1 MNANDGNTNTI
12 MEKNLAAQNHKKREA
27 TVMENELNQEVIDSK
42 NKNNESQV
50 DSVSSLNSANSSS
63 VDSAVK
69 SNHKKNT
76 ADLIVECLVNE
87 GVEVIFGIPGEE
99 NIPLLEAIER
109 NGHIRFIVT
118 RHEQGAGFMA
128 ATYAHITG
136 KPGVCLA
143 TLGPGALNL
152 TLPVAQANAST
163 TPLVALCAQGNVS
176 RLYKESHQIIDLV
189 SLFQPITQW
198 SSMMLAPVAAP
209 EMVRKAFS
217 IAQRKRP
224 GATCLVI
231 PEDISEMPAPAD
243 AKPLALP
250 RPLHILPA
258 QDTID
263 EAASIIKQ
271 AKRPIILAGNGVAR
285 SHAQEELREF
295 AEQLNVPVATT
306 FEGKGVF
313 SDAHPNAL
321 GVVGFMHRDYEN
333 FAFDTADLIIAV
345 GFSIQQFDPKKINPN
360 NDKTIIHINTFV
372 EDTDAHYP
380 ASLNIMAD
388 ISQTLLALTAVL
400 KKQNITFDVSHPRI
414 RQMLSDELHSCANDE
429 SMPMKPQRI
438 VYDTRRAVPEGTTVL
453 VDTGALKMWMAR
465 LYPTMHPNTCII
477 DNSLSTM
484 AWTLP
489 GAVGASFILNSEG
502 KRNTNPVLAVMGDGS
517 FMMNVQEIE
526 TAVRV
531 GARMVIL
538 VWEDNAY
545 GLIKWKMDLHA
556 GEHEYVDFHN
566 PDVVKLA
573 ESFGARGAVVKKPE
587 DLYNMLREALSQK
600 SGVDVIAC
608 PVDYREN
615 MKLIEKLGD
624 IE

>member
-1 MNANDGNTNTI
+1 MANEELQKTKQN
-12 MEKNLAAQNHKKREA
+12 NHKR
-27 TVMENELNQEVIDSK
+27 
-42 NKNNESQV
+42 
-50 DSVSSLNSANSSS
+50 
-63 VDSAVK
+63 
-69 SNHKKNT
+69 NT

-87 GVEVIFGIPGEE
+87 GVEVVFGIPGEE

-109 NGHIRFIVT
+109 NGNIRFVLT

-163 TPLVALCAQGNVS
+163 TPLVAICAQGNVS

-198 SSMMLAPVAAP
+198 SSMMLAPSTAP

-231 PEDISEMPAPAD
+231 PEDISEMSVPEN
-243 AKPLALP
+243 AKPLPLP

-258 QDTID
+258 PDTID
-263 EAASIIKQ
+263 EAAKIISQ
-271 AKRPIILAGNGVAR
+271 AKTPIILAGNGVAR
-285 SHAQEELREF
+285 SHAQDQLRAF

-313 SDAHPNAL
+313 PDNHPNAL

-360 NDKTIIHINTFV
+360 IDKTIIHINTFV

-380 ASLNIMAD
+380 TALNIMAD
-388 ISQTLLALTAVL
+388 IGQTLKTLTNVL
-400 KKQNITFDVSHPRI
+400 KDRNITFDVTHPKI
-414 RQMLSDELHSCANDE
+414 RQMITDELRSFEND
-429 SMPMKPQRI
+429 SSIPMKPQRV
-438 VYDTRRAVPEGTTVL
+438 VYDTRRAVPEGTKVL

-489 GAVGASFILNSEG
+489 GAVGASFIKDNSG
-502 KRNTNPVLAVMGDGS
+502 KINTKPVLAVMGDGS

-531 GARMVIL
+531 GSRMVVL

-556 GEHEYVDFHN
+556 GEHEYVDFTN
-566 PDVVKLA
+566 PNVPKLA
-573 ESFGARGAVVKKPE
+573 ESFGARGHVVQKPE
-587 DLYNMLREALSQK
+587 DLYNMLKEALEQE

-608 PVDYREN
+608 PVDYSEN

-624 IE
+624 IDFGN

>member
-1 MNANDGNTNTI
+1 MANEELQKTKQN
-12 MEKNLAAQNHKKREA
+12 NHKR
-27 TVMENELNQEVIDSK
+27 
-42 NKNNESQV
+42 
-50 DSVSSLNSANSSS
+50 
-63 VDSAVK
+63 
-69 SNHKKNT
+69 NT
-76 ADLIVECLVNE
+76 ADLVVECLVNE
-87 GVEVIFGIPGEE
+87 GVEVVFGIPGEE

-109 NGHIRFIVT
+109 NGNIRFVLT

-163 TPLVALCAQGNVS
+163 TPLVAICAQGNVS

-198 SSMMLAPVAAP
+198 SSMMLAPSTAP

-231 PEDISEMPAPAD
+231 PEDISEMRVPEN
-243 AKPLALP
+243 AKPLPLP

-258 QDTID
+258 PDTID
-263 EAASIIKQ
+263 EAAKIISQ
-271 AKRPIILAGNGVAR
+271 AKTPIILAGNGVAR
-285 SHAQEELREF
+285 SHAQDQLRAF

-313 SDAHPNAL
+313 PDNHPNAL

-360 NDKTIIHINTFV
+360 IDKTIIHINTFV

-380 ASLNIMAD
+380 TALNIMAD
-388 ISQTLLALTAVL
+388 IGQTLKTLTNVL
-400 KKQNITFDVSHPRI
+400 KDRNITFDVTHPKI
-414 RQMLSDELHSCANDE
+414 RQMITDELRSFENDN
-429 SMPMKPQRI
+429 SIPMKPQRV
-438 VYDTRRAVPEGTTVL
+438 VYDTRRAVPEGTKVL

-489 GAVGASFILNSEG
+489 GAVGASFIKDNSG
-502 KRNTNPVLAVMGDGS
+502 KINTKPVLAVMGDGS

-531 GARMVIL
+531 GSRMVVL

-556 GEHEYVDFHN
+556 GEHEYVDFTN
-566 PDVVKLA
+566 PNVPKLA
-573 ESFGARGAVVKKPE
+573 ESFGARGHVVQKPE
-587 DLYNMLREALSQK
+587 DLYNMLKEALEQE

-608 PVDYREN
+608 PVDYCEN

-624 IE
+624 IDFGN

>member
-1 MNANDGNTNTI
+1 MANEELQKTKQN
-12 MEKNLAAQNHKKREA
+12 NHKR
-27 TVMENELNQEVIDSK
+27 
-42 NKNNESQV
+42 
-50 DSVSSLNSANSSS
+50 
-63 VDSAVK
+63 
-69 SNHKKNT
+69 NT
-76 ADLIVECLVNE
+76 ADLVVECLVNE
-87 GVEVIFGIPGEE
+87 GVEVVFGIPGEE

-109 NGHIRFIVT
+109 NGNIRFVLT

-163 TPLVALCAQGNVS
+163 TPLVAICAQGNVS

-198 SSMMLAPVAAP
+198 SSMMLAPSTAP

-231 PEDISEMPAPAD
+231 PEDISEMSVPEN
-243 AKPLALP
+243 AKPLPLP

-258 QDTID
+258 PDTID
-263 EAASIIKQ
+263 EAAKIISQ
-271 AKRPIILAGNGVAR
+271 AKTPIILAGNGVAR
-285 SHAQEELREF
+285 SHAQDQLRAF

-313 SDAHPNAL
+313 PDNHPNAL

-360 NDKTIIHINTFV
+360 IDKTIIHINTFV

-380 ASLNIMAD
+380 TALNIMAD
-388 ISQTLLALTAVL
+388 IGQTLKTLTNVL
-400 KKQNITFDVSHPRI
+400 KDRNITFDVTHPKI
-414 RQMLSDELHSCANDE
+414 RQMITDELRSFENDN
-429 SMPMKPQRI
+429 SIPMKPQRV
-438 VYDTRRAVPEGTTVL
+438 VYDTRRAVPEGTKVL

-489 GAVGASFILNSEG
+489 GAVGASFIKDNSG
-502 KRNTNPVLAVMGDGS
+502 KINTKPVLAVMGDGS

-531 GARMVIL
+531 GSRMVVL

-556 GEHEYVDFHN
+556 GEHEYVDFTN
-566 PDVVKLA
+566 PNVPKLA
-573 ESFGARGAVVKKPE
+573 ESFGARGHVVQKPK
-587 DLYNMLREALSQK
+587 DLYNMLKEALEQE

-608 PVDYREN
+608 PVDYSEN

-624 IE
+624 IDFGN

>member
-1 MNANDGNTNTI
+1 MANEELQKTKQN
-12 MEKNLAAQNHKKREA
+12 NHKR
-27 TVMENELNQEVIDSK
+27 
-42 NKNNESQV
+42 
-50 DSVSSLNSANSSS
+50 
-63 VDSAVK
+63 
-69 SNHKKNT
+69 NT

-87 GVEVIFGIPGEE
+87 GVEVVFGIPGEE

-109 NGHIRFIVT
+109 NGNIRFVLT

-163 TPLVALCAQGNVS
+163 TPLVAICAQGNVS

-198 SSMMLAPVAAP
+198 SSMMLAPSTAP

-231 PEDISEMPAPAD
+231 PEDISEMSVPED
-243 AKPLALP
+243 AKPLPLP

-258 QDTID
+258 PDTID
-263 EAASIIKQ
+263 EAAKIISQ
-271 AKRPIILAGNGVAR
+271 AKTPIILAGNGVAR
-285 SHAQEELREF
+285 SHAQDQLRAF

-313 SDAHPNAL
+313 PDNHPNAL

-360 NDKTIIHINTFV
+360 IDKTIIHINTFV

-380 ASLNIMAD
+380 TALNIMAD
-388 ISQTLLALTAVL
+388 IGQTLKTLTNVL
-400 KKQNITFDVSHPRI
+400 KDRNITFDVTHPKI
-414 RQMLSDELHSCANDE
+414 RQMITDELRSFEND
-429 SMPMKPQRI
+429 SSIPMKPQRV
-438 VYDTRRAVPEGTTVL
+438 VYDTRRAVPEGTKVL

-489 GAVGASFILNSEG
+489 GAVGASFIKDSSG
-502 KRNTNPVLAVMGDGS
+502 KINTKPVLAVMGDGS

-531 GARMVIL
+531 GSRMVVL

-556 GEHEYVDFHN
+556 GEHEYVDFTN
-566 PDVVKLA
+566 PNVPKLA
-573 ESFGARGAVVKKPE
+573 ESFGARGHVVQKPE
-587 DLYNMLREALSQK
+587 DLYNMLKEALEQE

-608 PVDYREN
+608 PVDYSEN

-624 IE
+624 IDFGN

>member
-1 MNANDGNTNTI
+1 MANEELQKTKQN
-12 MEKNLAAQNHKKREA
+12 NHKR
-27 TVMENELNQEVIDSK
+27 
-42 NKNNESQV
+42 
-50 DSVSSLNSANSSS
+50 
-63 VDSAVK
+63 
-69 SNHKKNT
+69 NT
-76 ADLIVECLVNE
+76 ADLVVECLVNE
-87 GVEVIFGIPGEE
+87 GVEVVFGIPGEE

-109 NGHIRFIVT
+109 NGNIRFVLT

-163 TPLVALCAQGNVS
+163 TPLVAICAQGNVS

-198 SSMMLAPVAAP
+198 SSMMLAPSTAP

-231 PEDISEMPAPAD
+231 PEDISEMSVPEN
-243 AKPLALP
+243 AKPLPLP

-258 QDTID
+258 PDTID
-263 EAASIIKQ
+263 EAAKIISQ
-271 AKRPIILAGNGVAR
+271 AKTPIILAGNGVAR
-285 SHAQEELREF
+285 SHAQDQLRAF

-313 SDAHPNAL
+313 PDNHPNAL

-360 NDKTIIHINTFV
+360 IDKTIIHINTFV

-380 ASLNIMAD
+380 TALNIMAD
-388 ISQTLLALTAVL
+388 IVQTLKTLTNVL
-400 KKQNITFDVSHPRI
+400 KDRNITFDVTHPKI
-414 RQMLSDELHSCANDE
+414 RQMITDELRSFENDN
-429 SMPMKPQRI
+429 SIPMKPQRV
-438 VYDTRRAVPEGTTVL
+438 VYDTRRAVPEGTKVL

-489 GAVGASFILNSEG
+489 GAVGASFIKDNSG
-502 KRNTNPVLAVMGDGS
+502 KINTKPVLAVMGDGS

-531 GARMVIL
+531 GSRMVVL

-556 GEHEYVDFHN
+556 GEHEYVDFTN
-566 PDVVKLA
+566 PNVPKLA
-573 ESFGARGAVVKKPE
+573 ESFGARGHVVQKPE
-587 DLYNMLREALSQK
+587 DLYNMLKEALAQE

-608 PVDYREN
+608 PVDYSEN

-624 IE
+624 IDFGN

>member
-1 MNANDGNTNTI
+1 MANEELQKTKQN
-12 MEKNLAAQNHKKREA
+12 NHKR
-27 TVMENELNQEVIDSK
+27 
-42 NKNNESQV
+42 
-50 DSVSSLNSANSSS
+50 
-63 VDSAVK
+63 
-69 SNHKKNT
+69 NT

-87 GVEVIFGIPGEE
+87 GVEVVFGIPGEE

-109 NGHIRFIVT
+109 NGNIRFVLT

-163 TPLVALCAQGNVS
+163 TPLVAICAQGNVS

-198 SSMMLAPVAAP
+198 SSMMLAPSTAP

-231 PEDISEMPAPAD
+231 PEDISEMSVPEN
-243 AKPLALP
+243 AKPLPLP

-258 QDTID
+258 PDTID
-263 EAASIIKQ
+263 EAAKIISQ
-271 AKRPIILAGNGVAR
+271 AKTPIILAGNGVAR
-285 SHAQEELREF
+285 SHSQDQLRAF

-313 SDAHPNAL
+313 PDNHPNAL

-360 NDKTIIHINTFV
+360 IDKTIIHINTFV

-380 ASLNIMAD
+380 TALNIMAD
-388 ISQTLLALTAVL
+388 IGQTLKTLTNVL
-400 KKQNITFDVSHPRI
+400 KDRNITFDVTHPKI
-414 RQMLSDELHSCANDE
+414 RQMITDELHSFENDN
-429 SMPMKPQRI
+429 SIPMKPQRV
-438 VYDTRRAVPEGTTVL
+438 VYDTRRAVPEGTKVL

-489 GAVGASFILNSEG
+489 GAVGASFIKDNSG
-502 KRNTNPVLAVMGDGS
+502 KINTKPVLAVMGDGS

-531 GARMVIL
+531 GSRMVVL

-556 GEHEYVDFHN
+556 GEHEYVDFTN
-566 PDVVKLA
+566 PNVPKLA
-573 ESFGARGAVVKKPE
+573 ESFGARGHVVQKPE
-587 DLYNMLREALSQK
+587 DLYNMLKEALEQE

-608 PVDYREN
+608 PVDYSEN

-624 IE
+624 IDFGN

>member
-1 MNANDGNTNTI
+1 MANEELQKTKQN
-12 MEKNLAAQNHKKREA
+12 NHKR
-27 TVMENELNQEVIDSK
+27 
-42 NKNNESQV
+42 
-50 DSVSSLNSANSSS
+50 
-63 VDSAVK
+63 
-69 SNHKKNT
+69 NT

-87 GVEVIFGIPGEE
+87 GVEVVFGIPGEE

-109 NGHIRFIVT
+109 NGNIRFVLT

-163 TPLVALCAQGNVS
+163 TPLVAICAQGNVS

-198 SSMMLAPVAAP
+198 SSMMLAPSTAP

-231 PEDISEMPAPAD
+231 PEDISEMSVPEN
-243 AKPLALP
+243 AKPLPLP

-258 QDTID
+258 PDTID
-263 EAASIIKQ
+263 EAAKIISQ
-271 AKRPIILAGNGVAR
+271 AKTPIILAGNGVAR
-285 SHAQEELREF
+285 SHAQDQLRAF

-313 SDAHPNAL
+313 PDNHPNAL

-333 FAFDTADLIIAV
+333 FAFDTADLIITV

-360 NDKTIIHINTFV
+360 IDKTIIHINTFV

-380 ASLNIMAD
+380 TALNIMAD
-388 ISQTLLALTAVL
+388 IGQTLKTLTNVL
-400 KKQNITFDVSHPRI
+400 KDRNITFDVTHPKI
-414 RQMLSDELHSCANDE
+414 RQMITDELRSFEND
-429 SMPMKPQRI
+429 SSIPMKPQRV
-438 VYDTRRAVPEGTTVL
+438 VYDTRRAVPEGTKVL

-489 GAVGASFILNSEG
+489 GAVGASFIKDNSG
-502 KRNTNPVLAVMGDGS
+502 KINTKPVLAVMGDGS

-531 GARMVIL
+531 GSRMVVL

-556 GEHEYVDFHN
+556 GEHEYVDFTN
-566 PDVVKLA
+566 PNVPKLA
-573 ESFGARGAVVKKPE
+573 ESFGARGHVVQKPE
-587 DLYNMLREALSQK
+587 DLYNMLKEALEQE

-608 PVDYREN
+608 PVDYSEN

-624 IE
+624 IDFGN

>member
-1 MNANDGNTNTI
+1 MANEELQKTKQN
-12 MEKNLAAQNHKKREA
+12 NHKR
-27 TVMENELNQEVIDSK
+27 
-42 NKNNESQV
+42 
-50 DSVSSLNSANSSS
+50 
-63 VDSAVK
+63 
-69 SNHKKNT
+69 NT

-87 GVEVIFGIPGEE
+87 GVEVVFGIPGEE

-109 NGHIRFIVT
+109 NGNIRFVLT

-163 TPLVALCAQGNVS
+163 TPLVAICAQGNVS

-198 SSMMLAPVAAP
+198 SSMMLAPSTAP

-231 PEDISEMPAPAD
+231 PEDISEMSVPED
-243 AKPLALP
+243 AKPLPLP

-258 QDTID
+258 PDTID
-263 EAASIIKQ
+263 EAAKIISQSKT
-271 AKRPIILAGNGVAR
+271 PIILAGNGVAR
-285 SHAQEELREF
+285 SHAQDQLRAF

-313 SDAHPNAL
+313 PDNHPNAL

-360 NDKTIIHINTFV
+360 IDKTIIHINTFV

-380 ASLNIMAD
+380 TALNIMAD
-388 ISQTLLALTAVL
+388 IGQTLKTLTNVL
-400 KKQNITFDVSHPRI
+400 KDRNITFDVTHPKI
-414 RQMLSDELHSCANDE
+414 RQMITDELRSFENDN
-429 SMPMKPQRI
+429 SIPMKPQRV
-438 VYDTRRAVPEGTTVL
+438 VYDTRRAVPEGTKVL

-489 GAVGASFILNSEG
+489 GAVGASFIKDNSG
-502 KRNTNPVLAVMGDGS
+502 KINTKPVLAVMGDGS

-531 GARMVIL
+531 GSRMVVL

-556 GEHEYVDFHN
+556 GEHEYVDFTN
-566 PDVVKLA
+566 PNVPKLA
-573 ESFGARGAVVKKPE
+573 ESFGARGHVVQKPE
-587 DLYNMLREALSQK
+587 DLYNMLKEALEQE

-608 PVDYREN
+608 PVDYSEN

-624 IE
+624 IDFGN

>member
-1 MNANDGNTNTI
+1 MANEELQKTKQN
-12 MEKNLAAQNHKKREA
+12 NHKR
-27 TVMENELNQEVIDSK
+27 
-42 NKNNESQV
+42 
-50 DSVSSLNSANSSS
+50 
-63 VDSAVK
+63 
-69 SNHKKNT
+69 NT

-87 GVEVIFGIPGEE
+87 GVEVVFGIPGEE

-109 NGHIRFIVT
+109 NGNIRFVLT

-163 TPLVALCAQGNVS
+163 TPLVAICAQGNVS

-198 SSMMLAPVAAP
+198 SSMMLAPSTAP

-231 PEDISEMPAPAD
+231 PEDISEMSVPEN
-243 AKPLALP
+243 AKPLPLP

-258 QDTID
+258 PDTID
-263 EAASIIKQ
+263 EAAKIISQ
-271 AKRPIILAGNGVAR
+271 AKTPIILAGNGVAR
-285 SHAQEELREF
+285 SHAQDQLRAF

-313 SDAHPNAL
+313 PDNHPNAL

-360 NDKTIIHINTFV
+360 IDKTIIHINTFV

-380 ASLNIMAD
+380 TALNIMAD
-388 ISQTLLALTAVL
+388 IGQTLKTLTNVL
-400 KKQNITFDVSHPRI
+400 KDRNITFDVTHPKI
-414 RQMLSDELHSCANDE
+414 RQMITDELHSFENDN
-429 SMPMKPQRI
+429 SIPMKPQRV
-438 VYDTRRAVPEGTTVL
+438 VYDTRRAVPEGTKVL

-489 GAVGASFILNSEG
+489 GAVGASFIKDNSG
-502 KRNTNPVLAVMGDGS
+502 KINTKPVLAVMGDGS

-531 GARMVIL
+531 GSRMVVL

-556 GEHEYVDFHN
+556 GEHEYVDFTN
-566 PDVVKLA
+566 PNVPKLA
-573 ESFGARGAVVKKPE
+573 ESFGARGHVVQKPE
-587 DLYNMLREALSQK
+587 DLYNMLKEALAQE
-600 SGVDVIAC
+600 SGVDVISC
-608 PVDYREN
+608 PVDYSEN

-624 IE
+624 IDFGN

>member
-1 MNANDGNTNTI
+1 MANEELQKTKQN
-12 MEKNLAAQNHKKREA
+12 NHKR
-27 TVMENELNQEVIDSK
+27 
-42 NKNNESQV
+42 
-50 DSVSSLNSANSSS
+50 
-63 VDSAVK
+63 
-69 SNHKKNT
+69 NT

-87 GVEVIFGIPGEE
+87 GVEVVFGIPGEE

-109 NGHIRFIVT
+109 NGNIRFVLT

-163 TPLVALCAQGNVS
+163 TPLVAICAQGNVS

-198 SSMMLAPVAAP
+198 SSMMLAPSTAP

-231 PEDISEMPAPAD
+231 PEDISEMSVPEN
-243 AKPLALP
+243 AKPLPLP

-258 QDTID
+258 PDTID
-263 EAASIIKQ
+263 EAAKIISQ
-271 AKRPIILAGNGVAR
+271 AKTPIILAGNGVAR
-285 SHAQEELREF
+285 SNAQDQLRAF

-313 SDAHPNAL
+313 PDNHPNAL

-360 NDKTIIHINTFV
+360 IDKTIIHINTFV

-380 ASLNIMAD
+380 TALNIMAD
-388 ISQTLLALTAVL
+388 IGQTLKTLTNVL
-400 KKQNITFDVSHPRI
+400 KDRNITFDVTHPKI
-414 RQMLSDELHSCANDE
+414 RQMITDELHSFENDN
-429 SMPMKPQRI
+429 SIPMKPQRV
-438 VYDTRRAVPEGTTVL
+438 VYDTRRAVPEGTKVL

-489 GAVGASFILNSEG
+489 GAVGASFIKDNSG
-502 KRNTNPVLAVMGDGS
+502 KINTKPVLAVMGDGS

-531 GARMVIL
+531 GSRMVVL

-556 GEHEYVDFHN
+556 GEHEYVDFTN
-566 PDVVKLA
+566 PNVPKLA
-573 ESFGARGAVVKKPE
+573 ESFGARGHVVQKPE
-587 DLYNMLREALSQK
+587 DLYNMLKEALEQE

-608 PVDYREN
+608 PVDYSEN

-624 IE
+624 IDFGN

>member
-1 MNANDGNTNTI
+1 MANEELQKTKQN
-12 MEKNLAAQNHKKREA
+12 NHKR
-27 TVMENELNQEVIDSK
+27 
-42 NKNNESQV
+42 
-50 DSVSSLNSANSSS
+50 
-63 VDSAVK
+63 
-69 SNHKKNT
+69 NT
-76 ADLIVECLVNE
+76 ADLVVECLVNE
-87 GVEVIFGIPGEE
+87 GVEVVFGIPGEE

-109 NGHIRFIVT
+109 NGNIRFVLT

-163 TPLVALCAQGNVS
+163 TPLVAICAQGNVS

-198 SSMMLAPVAAP
+198 SSMMLAPSTAP

-231 PEDISEMPAPAD
+231 PEDISEMSVPEN
-243 AKPLALP
+243 AKPLPLP

-258 QDTID
+258 PDTID
-263 EAASIIKQ
+263 EAAKIISQ
-271 AKRPIILAGNGVAR
+271 AKTPIILAGNGVAR
-285 SHAQEELREF
+285 SHAQDQLRAF

-313 SDAHPNAL
+313 PDNHPNAL

-360 NDKTIIHINTFV
+360 IDKTIIHINTFV

-380 ASLNIMAD
+380 TALNIMAD
-388 ISQTLLALTAVL
+388 IGQTLKTLTNVL
-400 KKQNITFDVSHPRI
+400 KDRNITFDVTHPKI
-414 RQMLSDELHSCANDE
+414 RQMITDELRSFENDN
-429 SMPMKPQRI
+429 SIPMKPQRV
-438 VYDTRRAVPEGTTVL
+438 VYDTRRAVPEGTKVL

-489 GAVGASFILNSEG
+489 GAVGASFIKDNSG
-502 KRNTNPVLAVMGDGS
+502 KINTKPVLAVMGDGS

-531 GARMVIL
+531 GSRMVVL

-556 GEHEYVDFHN
+556 GEHEYVDFTN
-566 PDVVKLA
+566 PNVPKLA
-573 ESFGARGAVVKKPE
+573 ESFGARGHVVQKPE
-587 DLYNMLREALSQK
+587 DLYNMLKEALEQE
-600 SGVDVIAC
+600 SGVEVIAC
-608 PVDYREN
+608 PVDYSEN

-624 IE
+624 IDFGN

>member
-1 MNANDGNTNTI
+1 MANEELQKTKQN
-12 MEKNLAAQNHKKREA
+12 NHKR
-27 TVMENELNQEVIDSK
+27 
-42 NKNNESQV
+42 
-50 DSVSSLNSANSSS
+50 
-63 VDSAVK
+63 
-69 SNHKKNT
+69 NT
-76 ADLIVECLVNE
+76 ADLVVECLVNE
-87 GVEVIFGIPGEE
+87 GVEVVFGIPGEE

-109 NGHIRFIVT
+109 NGNIRFVLT
-118 RHEQGAGFMA
+118 RHEQGAGFTA

-163 TPLVALCAQGNVS
+163 TPLVAICAQGNVS

-198 SSMMLAPVAAP
+198 SSMMLAPSTAP

-231 PEDISEMPAPAD
+231 PEDISEMSVPEN
-243 AKPLALP
+243 AKPLPLP

-258 QDTID
+258 PDTID
-263 EAASIIKQ
+263 EAAKIISQ
-271 AKRPIILAGNGVAR
+271 AKTPIILAGNGVAR
-285 SHAQEELREF
+285 SHAQDQLRAF

-313 SDAHPNAL
+313 PDNHPNAL

-360 NDKTIIHINTFV
+360 IDKTIIHINTFV

-380 ASLNIMAD
+380 TALNIMAD
-388 ISQTLLALTAVL
+388 IGQTLKTLTNVL
-400 KKQNITFDVSHPRI
+400 KDRNITFDVTHPKI
-414 RQMLSDELHSCANDE
+414 RQMITDELRSFENDN
-429 SMPMKPQRI
+429 SIPMKPQRV
-438 VYDTRRAVPEGTTVL
+438 VYDTRRAVPEGTKVL

-489 GAVGASFILNSEG
+489 GAVGASFIKDNSG
-502 KRNTNPVLAVMGDGS
+502 KINTKPVLAVMGDGS

-531 GARMVIL
+531 GSRMVVL

-556 GEHEYVDFHN
+556 GEHEYVDFTN
-566 PDVVKLA
+566 PNVPKLA
-573 ESFGARGAVVKKPE
+573 ESFGARGHVVQKPE
-587 DLYNMLREALSQK
+587 DLYNMLKEALEQE

-608 PVDYREN
+608 PVDYSEN

-624 IE
+624 IDFGN

>member
-1 MNANDGNTNTI
+1 MFETQETENKKI
-12 MEKNLAAQNHKKREA
+12 EQKLARQKHLRENHKR
-27 TVMENELNQEVIDSK
+27 
-42 NKNNESQV
+42 
-50 DSVSSLNSANSSS
+50 
-63 VDSAVK
+63 
-69 SNHKKNT
+69 NT

-87 GVEVIFGIPGEE
+87 GVEVVFGIPGEE

-109 NGHIRFIVT
+109 DGRIRFVLT

-163 TPLVALCAQGNVS
+163 TPLVAICAQGNVS

-189 SLFQPITQW
+189 ALFQPITQW
-198 SSMMLAPVAAP
+198 SSMMLAPESAP

-217 IAQRKRP
+217 IAGRNRP

-231 PEDISEMPAPAD
+231 PEDISEIQAPAD
-243 AKPLALP
+243 AKPLPLP
-250 RPLHILPA
+250 HPLHIMPA
-258 QDTID
+258 PDTIE
-263 EAASIIKQ
+263 EAAQIISKAKQ
-271 AKRPIILAGNGVAR
+271 PIILAGNGVAR
-285 SHAQEELREF
+285 SHAEDQLLAF

-313 SDAHPNAL
+313 PDNHTNAL

-360 NDKTIIHINTFV
+360 IDKTIIHINTFV

-380 ASLNIMAD
+380 TALNIMAN
-388 ISQTLLALTAVL
+388 IGQTLKTLTAVL
-400 KKQNITFDVSHPRI
+400 KTRNVTFDVSHPRI
-414 RQMLSDELHSCANDE
+414 RQLLTEELHSCENDE
-429 SMPMKPQRI
+429 SMPMKPQRV
-438 VYDTRRAVPEGTTVL
+438 VYDIRRAVPEGTKVL

-489 GAVGASFILNSEG
+489 GAVGASFIRDNSG
-502 KRNTNPVLAVMGDGS
+502 KMNAKPVLAVMGDGS

-531 GARMVIL
+531 GSRMVVL

-545 GLIKWKMDLHA
+545 GLIKWKMELHA

-566 PDVVKLA
+566 PDVPKLA
-573 ESFGARGAVVKKPE
+573 ESFGARGHAVKKPE
-587 DLYNMLREALSQK
+587 DLYNMLRAALEQE
-600 SGVDVIAC
+600 SGVDVISC
-608 PVDYREN
+608 PVDYSEN

-624 IE
+624 IDFSN

>member
-1 MNANDGNTNTI
+1 MANEELQKT
-12 MEKNLAAQNHKKREA
+12 KQNNQKR
-27 TVMENELNQEVIDSK
+27 
-42 NKNNESQV
+42 
-50 DSVSSLNSANSSS
+50 
-63 VDSAVK
+63 
-69 SNHKKNT
+69 NT
-76 ADLIVECLVNE
+76 AEWGVECLVNE
-87 GVEVIFGIPGEE
+87 GVEVVFGIPGEE

-109 NGHIRFIVT
+109 NGNIRFVLT

-163 TPLVALCAQGNVS
+163 TPLVAICAQGNVS

-198 SSMMLAPVAAP
+198 SSMMLAPSTAP

-231 PEDISEMPAPAD
+231 PEDISEMSVPEN
-243 AKPLALP
+243 AKPLPLP

-258 QDTID
+258 PDTID
-263 EAASIIKQ
+263 EAAKIISQ
-271 AKRPIILAGNGVAR
+271 AKTPIILAGNGVAR
-285 SHAQEELREF
+285 SHAQEQLRAF

-313 SDAHPNAL
+313 PDNHPNAL

-360 NDKTIIHINTFV
+360 IDKTIIHINTFV

-380 ASLNIMAD
+380 TALNIMAD
-388 ISQTLLALTAVL
+388 IGQTLKTLTNVL
-400 KKQNITFDVSHPRI
+400 KDRNITFDVTHPKI
-414 RQMLSDELHSCANDE
+414 RQMITDELRSFENDN
-429 SMPMKPQRI
+429 SIPMKPQRV
-438 VYDTRRAVPEGTTVL
+438 VYDTRRAVPEGTKVL

-489 GAVGASFILNSEG
+489 GAVGASFIKDNSG
-502 KRNTNPVLAVMGDGS
+502 KINTKPVLAVMGDGS

-531 GARMVIL
+531 GSRMVVL

-556 GEHEYVDFHN
+556 GEHEYVDFTN
-566 PDVVKLA
+566 PNVPKLA
-573 ESFGARGAVVKKPE
+573 ESFGARGHVVQKPE
-587 DLYNMLREALSQK
+587 DLYNMLKEALEQE

-608 PVDYREN
+608 PVDYSEN

-624 IE
+624 IDFGN

>member
-1 MNANDGNTNTI
+1 MANEELQKTKQN
-12 MEKNLAAQNHKKREA
+12 NHKR
-27 TVMENELNQEVIDSK
+27 
-42 NKNNESQV
+42 
-50 DSVSSLNSANSSS
+50 
-63 VDSAVK
+63 
-69 SNHKKNT
+69 NT
-76 ADLIVECLVNE
+76 ADLVVECLVNE
-87 GVEVIFGIPGEE
+87 GVEVVFGIPGEE

-109 NGHIRFIVT
+109 NGNIRFVLT

-163 TPLVALCAQGNVS
+163 TPLVAICAQGNVS

-198 SSMMLAPVAAP
+198 SSMMLAPSTTP

-231 PEDISEMPAPAD
+231 PEDISEMSVPEN
-243 AKPLALP
+243 AKPLPLP

-258 QDTID
+258 PDTID
-263 EAASIIKQ
+263 EAAKIISQ
-271 AKRPIILAGNGVAR
+271 AKTPIILAGNGVAR
-285 SHAQEELREF
+285 SHAQEQLRAF

-313 SDAHPNAL
+313 PDNHPNAL

-360 NDKTIIHINTFV
+360 IDKTIIHINTFV

-380 ASLNIMAD
+380 TALNIMAD
-388 ISQTLLALTAVL
+388 IGQTLKTLTNVL
-400 KKQNITFDVSHPRI
+400 KDRNITFDVTHPKI
-414 RQMLSDELHSCANDE
+414 RQMITDELRSFENDN
-429 SMPMKPQRI
+429 SIPMKPQRV
-438 VYDTRRAVPEGTTVL
+438 VYDTRRAVPEGTKVL

-489 GAVGASFILNSEG
+489 GAVGASFIKDNSG
-502 KRNTNPVLAVMGDGS
+502 KINTKPVLAVMGDGS

-531 GARMVIL
+531 GSRMVVL

-556 GEHEYVDFHN
+556 GEHEYVDFTN
-566 PDVVKLA
+566 PNVPKLA
-573 ESFGARGAVVKKPE
+573 ESFGARGHVVQKPE
-587 DLYNMLREALSQK
+587 DLYNMLKEALEQE

-608 PVDYREN
+608 PVDYSEN

-624 IE
+624 IDFGN

>member
-1 MNANDGNTNTI
+1 MANEELQKTKQN
-12 MEKNLAAQNHKKREA
+12 NHKR
-27 TVMENELNQEVIDSK
+27 
-42 NKNNESQV
+42 
-50 DSVSSLNSANSSS
+50 
-63 VDSAVK
+63 
-69 SNHKKNT
+69 NT
-76 ADLIVECLVNE
+76 ADLVVECLVNE
-87 GVEVIFGIPGEE
+87 GVEVVFGIPGEE

-109 NGHIRFIVT
+109 NGNIRFVLT

-163 TPLVALCAQGNVS
+163 TPLVAICAQGNVS

-198 SSMMLAPVAAP
+198 SSMMLAPSTAP

-231 PEDISEMPAPAD
+231 PEDISEMSVPEN
-243 AKPLALP
+243 AKPLPLP

-258 QDTID
+258 PDTID
-263 EAASIIKQ
+263 EAAKIISQ
-271 AKRPIILAGNGVAR
+271 AKTPIILAGNGVAR
-285 SHAQEELREF
+285 SHAQDQLRAF

-313 SDAHPNAL
+313 PDNHPNAL

-360 NDKTIIHINTFV
+360 IDKTIIHINTFV

-380 ASLNIMAD
+380 TALNIMAD
-388 ISQTLLALTAVL
+388 IGQTLKTLTNVL
-400 KKQNITFDVSHPRI
+400 KDRNITFDVTHPKI
-414 RQMLSDELHSCANDE
+414 RQMITDELRSFENDN
-429 SMPMKPQRI
+429 SIPMKPQRV
-438 VYDTRRAVPEGTTVL
+438 VYDTRRAVPEGTKVL

-489 GAVGASFILNSEG
+489 GAVGASFIKDNSG
-502 KRNTNPVLAVMGDGS
+502 KINTKPVLAVMGDGS

-531 GARMVIL
+531 GSRMVVL

-545 GLIKWKMDLHA
+545 GLIKWKMDLRA
-556 GEHEYVDFHN
+556 GEHEYVDFTN
-566 PDVVKLA
+566 PNVPKLA
-573 ESFGARGAVVKKPE
+573 ESFGARGHVVQKPE
-587 DLYNMLREALSQK
+587 DLYNMLKEALEQE

-608 PVDYREN
+608 PVDYSEN

-624 IE
+624 IDFGN

>member
-1 MNANDGNTNTI
+1 MANEELQKTKQN
-12 MEKNLAAQNHKKREA
+12 NHKR
-27 TVMENELNQEVIDSK
+27 
-42 NKNNESQV
+42 
-50 DSVSSLNSANSSS
+50 
-63 VDSAVK
+63 
-69 SNHKKNT
+69 NT

-87 GVEVIFGIPGEE
+87 GVEVVFGIPGEE

-109 NGHIRFIVT
+109 NGNIRFVLT

-163 TPLVALCAQGNVS
+163 TPLVAICAQGNVS

-198 SSMMLAPVAAP
+198 SSMMLAPSTAP

-231 PEDISEMPAPAD
+231 PEDISEMSVPEN
-243 AKPLALP
+243 AKPLPLP

-258 QDTID
+258 PDTID
-263 EAASIIKQ
+263 EAAKIISQ
-271 AKRPIILAGNGVAR
+271 AKTPIILAGNGVAR
-285 SHAQEELREF
+285 SHAQEQLRAF

-313 SDAHPNAL
+313 PDNHPNAL

-360 NDKTIIHINTFV
+360 IDKTIIHINTFV

-380 ASLNIMAD
+380 TALNIMAD
-388 ISQTLLALTAVL
+388 IGQTLKTLTNVL
-400 KKQNITFDVSHPRI
+400 KDRNITFDVTHPKI
-414 RQMLSDELHSCANDE
+414 RQMITDELRSFENDN
-429 SMPMKPQRI
+429 SIPMKPQRV
-438 VYDTRRAVPEGTTVL
+438 VYDTRRAVPEGTKVL

-489 GAVGASFILNSEG
+489 GAVGASFIKDNSG
-502 KRNTNPVLAVMGDGS
+502 KINTKPVLAVMGDGS

-531 GARMVIL
+531 GSRMVVL

-556 GEHEYVDFHN
+556 GEHEYVDFTN
-566 PDVVKLA
+566 PNVPKLA
-573 ESFGARGAVVKKPE
+573 ESFGARGHVVQKPE
-587 DLYNMLREALSQK
+587 DLYNMLKEALEQE

-608 PVDYREN
+608 PVDYSEN

-624 IE
+624 IDFGN

>member
-1 MNANDGNTNTI
+1 MANEELQKTKQN
-12 MEKNLAAQNHKKREA
+12 NHKR
-27 TVMENELNQEVIDSK
+27 
-42 NKNNESQV
+42 
-50 DSVSSLNSANSSS
+50 
-63 VDSAVK
+63 
-69 SNHKKNT
+69 NT

-87 GVEVIFGIPGEE
+87 GVEVVFGIPGEE

-109 NGHIRFIVT
+109 NGNIRFVLT

-163 TPLVALCAQGNVS
+163 TPLVAICAQGNVS

-198 SSMMLAPVAAP
+198 SSMMLAPSTAP

-231 PEDISEMPAPAD
+231 PEDISEMSVPEN
-243 AKPLALP
+243 AKPLPLP

-258 QDTID
+258 PDTID
-263 EAASIIKQ
+263 EAAKIISQ
-271 AKRPIILAGNGVAR
+271 AKTPIILAGNGVAR
-285 SHAQEELREF
+285 SHAQDQLRAF

-313 SDAHPNAL
+313 PDNHPNAL

-360 NDKTIIHINTFV
+360 IDKTIIHINTFV

-380 ASLNIMAD
+380 TALNIMAD
-388 ISQTLLALTAVL
+388 IGQTLKTLTNVL
-400 KKQNITFDVSHPRI
+400 KDRNITFDVTHPKI
-414 RQMLSDELHSCANDE
+414 RQMITDELRSFEND
-429 SMPMKPQRI
+429 SSIPMKPQRV
-438 VYDTRRAVPEGTTVL
+438 VYDTRRAVPEGTKVL

-489 GAVGASFILNSEG
+489 GAVGASFIKDNSG
-502 KRNTNPVLAVMGDGS
+502 KINTKPVLAVMGDGS

-531 GARMVIL
+531 GSRMVVL

-556 GEHEYVDFHN
+556 GEHEYVDFTN
-566 PDVVKLA
+566 PNVPKLA
-573 ESFGARGAVVKKPE
+573 ESFGARGHVVQKPE
-587 DLYNMLREALSQK
+587 DLYNMLKEALAQE

-608 PVDYREN
+608 PVDYSEN

-624 IE
+624 IDFGN

>member
-1 MNANDGNTNTI
+1 MANEELQKTKQN
-12 MEKNLAAQNHKKREA
+12 NHKR
-27 TVMENELNQEVIDSK
+27 
-42 NKNNESQV
+42 
-50 DSVSSLNSANSSS
+50 
-63 VDSAVK
+63 
-69 SNHKKNT
+69 NT

-87 GVEVIFGIPGEE
+87 GVEVVFGIPGEE

-109 NGHIRFIVT
+109 NGNIRFVLT

-163 TPLVALCAQGNVS
+163 TPLVAICAQGNVS

-198 SSMMLAPVAAP
+198 SSMMLAPSTAP

-231 PEDISEMPAPAD
+231 PEDISEMSVPEG
-243 AKPLALP
+243 AKPLPLP

-258 QDTID
+258 PDTID
-263 EAASIIKQ
+263 EAAKIISQSKT
-271 AKRPIILAGNGVAR
+271 PIILAGNGVAR
-285 SHAQEELREF
+285 SHAQDQLRAF

-313 SDAHPNAL
+313 PDNHPNAL

-360 NDKTIIHINTFV
+360 IDKTIIHINTFV

-380 ASLNIMAD
+380 TALNIMAD
-388 ISQTLLALTAVL
+388 IGQTLKTLTNVL
-400 KKQNITFDVSHPRI
+400 KDRNITFDVTHPKI
-414 RQMLSDELHSCANDE
+414 RQMITDELRSFENDN
-429 SMPMKPQRI
+429 SIPMKPQRV
-438 VYDTRRAVPEGTTVL
+438 VYDTRRAVPEGTKVL

-489 GAVGASFILNSEG
+489 GAVGASFIKDNSG
-502 KRNTNPVLAVMGDGS
+502 KINTKPVLAVMGDGS

-531 GARMVIL
+531 GSRMVVL

-556 GEHEYVDFHN
+556 GEHEYVDFTN
-566 PDVVKLA
+566 PNVPKLA
-573 ESFGARGAVVKKPE
+573 ESFGARGHVVQKPE
-587 DLYNMLREALSQK
+587 DLYNMLKEALEQE

-608 PVDYREN
+608 PVDYSEN

-624 IE
+624 IDFGN

>member
-1 MNANDGNTNTI
+1 MFETQETESKKI
-12 MEKNLAAQNHKKREA
+12 EQKLARQKHLRENHKR
-27 TVMENELNQEVIDSK
+27 
-42 NKNNESQV
+42 
-50 DSVSSLNSANSSS
+50 
-63 VDSAVK
+63 
-69 SNHKKNT
+69 NT

-87 GVEVIFGIPGEE
+87 GVEVVFGIPGEE

-109 NGHIRFIVT
+109 DGRIRFVLT

-163 TPLVALCAQGNVS
+163 TPLVTICAQGNVS

-189 SLFQPITQW
+189 ALFQPITQW
-198 SSMMLAPVAAP
+198 SSMMLAPESAP

-217 IAQRKRP
+217 IAGRNRP

-231 PEDISEMPAPAD
+231 PEDISEIQAPAD
-243 AKPLALP
+243 AKPLPLP
-250 RPLHILPA
+250 HPLHIMPA
-258 QDTID
+258 PDTIE
-263 EAASIIKQ
+263 EAAQIISKAKQ
-271 AKRPIILAGNGVAR
+271 PIILAGNGVAR
-285 SHAQEELREF
+285 SHAEDQLLAF

-313 SDAHPNAL
+313 PDNHTNAL

-360 NDKTIIHINTFV
+360 IDKTIIHINTFV

-380 ASLNIMAD
+380 TALNIMAN
-388 ISQTLLALTAVL
+388 IGQTLKTLTAVL
-400 KKQNITFDVSHPRI
+400 KTRNVTFDVSHPRI
-414 RQMLSDELHSCANDE
+414 RQLLTEELHSCENDE
-429 SMPMKPQRI
+429 SMPMKPQRV
-438 VYDTRRAVPEGTTVL
+438 VYDIRRAVPEGTKVL

-489 GAVGASFILNSEG
+489 GAVGASFIRDNSG
-502 KRNTNPVLAVMGDGS
+502 KMNAKPVLAVMGDGS

-531 GARMVIL
+531 GSRMVVL

-545 GLIKWKMDLHA
+545 GLIKWKMELHA

-566 PDVVKLA
+566 PDVPKLA
-573 ESFGARGAVVKKPE
+573 ESFGARGHAVKKPE
-587 DLYNMLREALSQK
+587 DLYNMLRAALEQE
-600 SGVDVIAC
+600 SGVDVISC
-608 PVDYREN
+608 PVDYSEN

-624 IE
+624 IDFSN

>member
-1 MNANDGNTNTI
+1 MANEELQKTKQN
-12 MEKNLAAQNHKKREA
+12 NHKR
-27 TVMENELNQEVIDSK
+27 
-42 NKNNESQV
+42 
-50 DSVSSLNSANSSS
+50 
-63 VDSAVK
+63 
-69 SNHKKNT
+69 NT

-87 GVEVIFGIPGEE
+87 GVEVVFGIPGEE

-109 NGHIRFIVT
+109 NGNIRFVLT

-163 TPLVALCAQGNVS
+163 TPLVAICAQGNVS

-198 SSMMLAPVAAP
+198 SSMMLAPSTAP

-231 PEDISEMPAPAD
+231 PEDISEMSVPEN
-243 AKPLALP
+243 AKPLPLP

-258 QDTID
+258 PDTID
-263 EAASIIKQ
+263 EAAKIISQ
-271 AKRPIILAGNGVAR
+271 AKTPIILAGNGVAR
-285 SHAQEELREF
+285 SHAQDQLRAF

-313 SDAHPNAL
+313 PDNHPNAL

-360 NDKTIIHINTFV
+360 IDKTIIHINTFV

-380 ASLNIMAD
+380 TALNIMAD
-388 ISQTLLALTAVL
+388 IGQTLKTLKNVL
-400 KKQNITFDVSHPRI
+400 KDRNITFDVTHPKI
-414 RQMLSDELHSCANDE
+414 RQMITDELRSFEND
-429 SMPMKPQRI
+429 SSIPMKPQRV
-438 VYDTRRAVPEGTTVL
+438 VYDTRRAVPEGTKVL

-489 GAVGASFILNSEG
+489 GAVGASFIKDNSG
-502 KRNTNPVLAVMGDGS
+502 KINTKPVLAVMGDGS

-531 GARMVIL
+531 GSRMVVL

-556 GEHEYVDFHN
+556 GEHEYVDFTN
-566 PDVVKLA
+566 PNVPKLA
-573 ESFGARGAVVKKPE
+573 ESFGARGHVVQKPE
-587 DLYNMLREALSQK
+587 DLYNMLKEALEQE

-608 PVDYREN
+608 PVDYSEN

-624 IE
+624 IDFGN

>member
-1 MNANDGNTNTI
+1 MTNQ
-12 MEKNLAAQNHKKREA
+12 KSQAQKQVNHKR
-27 TVMENELNQEVIDSK
+27 
-42 NKNNESQV
+42 
-50 DSVSSLNSANSSS
+50 
-63 VDSAVK
+63 
-69 SNHKKNT
+69 NT

-87 GVEVIFGIPGEE
+87 GVEVVFGIPGEE

-109 NGHIRFIVT
+109 NGNIRFVLT

-163 TPLVALCAQGNVS
+163 TPLVAICAQGNVS

-198 SSMMLAPVAAP
+198 SSMMLAPSTTP

-231 PEDISEMPAPAD
+231 PEDISEMSVPED
-243 AKPLALP
+243 AKPLPLP
-250 RPLHILPA
+250 KPLHILPA
-258 QDTID
+258 PDTID
-263 EAASIIKQ
+263 EAAKIISQ

-285 SHAQEELREF
+285 SHAQEQLLSF

-313 SDAHPNAL
+313 PDNHPNAL

-360 NDKTIIHINTFV
+360 IDKTIIHINTFV

-380 ASLNIMAD
+380 TALNIMAD
-388 ISQTLLALTAVL
+388 IGQTLKTLTSVL
-400 KKQNITFDVSHPRI
+400 KDINVTFDVNHPKI
-414 RQMLSDELHSCANDE
+414 RQMITDELRSFENDN
-429 SMPMKPQRI
+429 SIPMKPQRV
-438 VYDTRRAVPEGTTVL
+438 VYDTRRAVAEGTKVL

-489 GAVGASFILNSEG
+489 GAVGASFIKDNSG
-502 KRNTNPVLAVMGDGS
+502 KINTKPVLAVMGDGS

-531 GARMVIL
+531 GSRMVVL

-556 GEHEYVDFHN
+556 GEHEYVDFTN
-566 PDVVKLA
+566 PDVPKLA
-573 ESFGARGAVVKKPE
+573 ESFGARGHVVQKPE
-587 DLYNMLREALSQK
+587 DLYNMLKEALAQE
-600 SGVDVIAC
+600 SGVDVISC
-608 PVDYREN
+608 PVDYSEN

-624 IE
+624 IDFGN

>member
-1 MNANDGNTNTI
+1 MANEELQKTKQN
-12 MEKNLAAQNHKKREA
+12 NHKR
-27 TVMENELNQEVIDSK
+27 
-42 NKNNESQV
+42 
-50 DSVSSLNSANSSS
+50 
-63 VDSAVK
+63 
-69 SNHKKNT
+69 NT

-87 GVEVIFGIPGEE
+87 GVEVVFGIPGEE

-109 NGHIRFIVT
+109 NGNIRFVLT

-163 TPLVALCAQGNVS
+163 TPLVAICAQGNVS

-198 SSMMLAPVAAP
+198 SSMMLAPSTAP

-231 PEDISEMPAPAD
+231 PEDISEMSVPED
-243 AKPLALP
+243 AKPLPLP

-258 QDTID
+258 PDTID
-263 EAASIIKQ
+263 EAAKIISQSKT
-271 AKRPIILAGNGVAR
+271 PIILAGNGVAR
-285 SHAQEELREF
+285 SHSQDQLRAF

-313 SDAHPNAL
+313 PDNHPNAL

-360 NDKTIIHINTFV
+360 IDKTIIHINTFV

-380 ASLNIMAD
+380 TALNIMAD
-388 ISQTLLALTAVL
+388 IGQTLKTLTNVL
-400 KKQNITFDVSHPRI
+400 KDRNITFDVTHPKI
-414 RQMLSDELHSCANDE
+414 RQMITDELRSFENDN
-429 SMPMKPQRI
+429 SIPMKPQRV
-438 VYDTRRAVPEGTTVL
+438 VYDTRRAVPEGTKVL

-489 GAVGASFILNSEG
+489 GAVGASFIKDNSG
-502 KRNTNPVLAVMGDGS
+502 KINTKPVLAVMGDGS

-531 GARMVIL
+531 GSRMVVL

-556 GEHEYVDFHN
+556 GEHEYVDFTN
-566 PDVVKLA
+566 PNVPKLA
-573 ESFGARGAVVKKPE
+573 ESFGARGHVVQKPE
-587 DLYNMLREALSQK
+587 DLYNMLKEALEQE

-608 PVDYREN
+608 PVDYSEN

-624 IE
+624 IDFGN

>member
-1 MNANDGNTNTI
+1 MANEELQKTKQN
-12 MEKNLAAQNHKKREA
+12 NHKR
-27 TVMENELNQEVIDSK
+27 
-42 NKNNESQV
+42 
-50 DSVSSLNSANSSS
+50 
-63 VDSAVK
+63 
-69 SNHKKNT
+69 NT

-87 GVEVIFGIPGEE
+87 GVEVVFGIPGEE

-109 NGHIRFIVT
+109 NGNIRFVLT

-163 TPLVALCAQGNVS
+163 TPLVAICAQGNVS

-198 SSMMLAPVAAP
+198 SSMMLAPSTAP

-231 PEDISEMPAPAD
+231 PEDISEMSVPED
-243 AKPLALP
+243 AKPLPLP

-258 QDTID
+258 PDTID
-263 EAASIIKQ
+263 EAAKIISQ
-271 AKRPIILAGNGVAR
+271 AKTPIILAGNGVAR
-285 SHAQEELREF
+285 SHSQDQLRAF

-313 SDAHPNAL
+313 PDNHPNAL

-360 NDKTIIHINTFV
+360 IDKTIIHINTFV

-380 ASLNIMAD
+380 TALNIMAD
-388 ISQTLLALTAVL
+388 IGQTLKTLTNVL
-400 KKQNITFDVSHPRI
+400 KDRNITFDVTHPKI
-414 RQMLSDELHSCANDE
+414 RQMITDELCSFENDN
-429 SMPMKPQRI
+429 SIPMKPQRV
-438 VYDTRRAVPEGTTVL
+438 VYDTRRAVPEGTKVL

-489 GAVGASFILNSEG
+489 GAVGASFIKDNSG
-502 KRNTNPVLAVMGDGS
+502 KINTKPVLAVMGDGS

-531 GARMVIL
+531 GSRMVVL

-556 GEHEYVDFHN
+556 GEHEYVDFTN
-566 PDVVKLA
+566 PNVPKLA
-573 ESFGARGAVVKKPE
+573 ESFGARGHVVQKPE
-587 DLYNMLREALSQK
+587 DLYNMLKEALEQE

-608 PVDYREN
+608 PVDYSEN

-624 IE
+624 IDFGN

>member
-1 MNANDGNTNTI
+1 MTNQ
-12 MEKNLAAQNHKKREA
+12 KSQAQKQVNHKR
-27 TVMENELNQEVIDSK
+27 
-42 NKNNESQV
+42 
-50 DSVSSLNSANSSS
+50 
-63 VDSAVK
+63 
-69 SNHKKNT
+69 NT

-87 GVEVIFGIPGEE
+87 GVEVVFGIPGEE

-109 NGHIRFIVT
+109 NGNIRFVLT

-163 TPLVALCAQGNVS
+163 TPLVAICAQGNVS

-198 SSMMLAPVAAP
+198 SSMMLAPSTTP

-231 PEDISEMPAPAD
+231 PEDISEMSVPED
-243 AKPLALP
+243 AKPLPLP
-250 RPLHILPA
+250 KPLHILPA
-258 QDTID
+258 PDTID
-263 EAASIIKQ
+263 EAAKIISQ
-271 AKRPIILAGNGVAR
+271 AKMPIILAGNGVAR
-285 SHAQEELREF
+285 SHAQEQLLSF

-313 SDAHPNAL
+313 PDNHPNAL

-360 NDKTIIHINTFV
+360 IDKTIIHINTFV

-380 ASLNIMAD
+380 TALNIMAD
-388 ISQTLLALTAVL
+388 IGQTLKTLTSVL
-400 KKQNITFDVSHPRI
+400 KDINVTFDVNHPKI
-414 RQMLSDELHSCANDE
+414 RQMITDELRSFENDN
-429 SMPMKPQRI
+429 SIPMKPQRV
-438 VYDTRRAVPEGTTVL
+438 VYDTRRAVAEGTKVL

-489 GAVGASFILNSEG
+489 GAVGASFIKDNSG
-502 KRNTNPVLAVMGDGS
+502 KINTKPVLAVMGDGS

-531 GARMVIL
+531 GSRMVVL

-556 GEHEYVDFHN
+556 GEHEYVDFTN
-566 PDVVKLA
+566 PDVPKLA
-573 ESFGARGAVVKKPE
+573 ESFGARGHVVQKPE
-587 DLYNMLREALSQK
+587 DLYNMLKEALAQE
-600 SGVDVIAC
+600 SGVDVISC
-608 PVDYREN
+608 PVDYSEN

-624 IE
+624 IDFGN

>member
-1 MNANDGNTNTI
+1 MANEELQKTKQN
-12 MEKNLAAQNHKKREA
+12 NHKR
-27 TVMENELNQEVIDSK
+27 
-42 NKNNESQV
+42 
-50 DSVSSLNSANSSS
+50 
-63 VDSAVK
+63 
-69 SNHKKNT
+69 NT

-87 GVEVIFGIPGEE
+87 GVEVVFGIPGEE

-109 NGHIRFIVT
+109 NGNIRFVLT

-163 TPLVALCAQGNVS
+163 TPLVAICAQGNVS

-198 SSMMLAPVAAP
+198 SSMMLAPSTAP

-231 PEDISEMPAPAD
+231 PEDISEMSVPED
-243 AKPLALP
+243 AKPLPLP

-258 QDTID
+258 PDTID
-263 EAASIIKQ
+263 EAAKIISQSKT
-271 AKRPIILAGNGVAR
+271 PIILAGNGVAR
-285 SHAQEELREF
+285 SHAQDQLRAF

-313 SDAHPNAL
+313 PDNHPNAL

-360 NDKTIIHINTFV
+360 IDKTIIHINTFV

-380 ASLNIMAD
+380 TALNIMAD
-388 ISQTLLALTAVL
+388 IAQTLKALTSVL
-400 KKQNITFDVSHPRI
+400 KDRNVTFDVTHPKI
-414 RQMLSDELHSCANDE
+414 RQMITDELHSFENDN
-429 SMPMKPQRI
+429 SIPMKPQRV
-438 VYDTRRAVPEGTTVL
+438 VYDTRRAVAEGTKVL

-489 GAVGASFILNSEG
+489 GAVGASFIKDNSG
-502 KRNTNPVLAVMGDGS
+502 KINTKPVLAVMGDGS

-531 GARMVIL
+531 GSRMVVL

-556 GEHEYVDFHN
+556 GEHEYVDFTN
-566 PDVVKLA
+566 PNVPKLA
-573 ESFGARGAVVKKPE
+573 ESFGARGHVVQKPE
-587 DLYNMLREALSQK
+587 DLYNMLKEALEQE

-608 PVDYREN
+608 PVDYSEN

-624 IE
+624 IDFGN

>member
-1 MNANDGNTNTI
+1 MANEELQKTKQN
-12 MEKNLAAQNHKKREA
+12 NHKR
-27 TVMENELNQEVIDSK
+27 
-42 NKNNESQV
+42 
-50 DSVSSLNSANSSS
+50 
-63 VDSAVK
+63 
-69 SNHKKNT
+69 NT
-76 ADLIVECLVNE
+76 ADLVVECLVNE
-87 GVEVIFGIPGEE
+87 GVEVVFGIPGEE

-109 NGHIRFIVT
+109 NGNIRFVLT

-163 TPLVALCAQGNVS
+163 TPLVAICAQGNVS

-198 SSMMLAPVAAP
+198 SSMMLAPSTAP

-224 GATCLVI
+224 GAACLVI
-231 PEDISEMPAPAD
+231 PEDISEMSVPEN
-243 AKPLALP
+243 AKPLPLP

-258 QDTID
+258 PDTID
-263 EAASIIKQ
+263 EAAKIISQ
-271 AKRPIILAGNGVAR
+271 AKTPIILAGNGVAR
-285 SHAQEELREF
+285 SHAQEQLRAF

-313 SDAHPNAL
+313 PDNHPNAL

-360 NDKTIIHINTFV
+360 IDKTIIHINTFV

-380 ASLNIMAD
+380 TALNIMAD
-388 ISQTLLALTAVL
+388 IGQTLKTLTNVL
-400 KKQNITFDVSHPRI
+400 KDRNITFDVTHPKI
-414 RQMLSDELHSCANDE
+414 RQMITDELRSFENDN
-429 SMPMKPQRI
+429 SIPMKPQRV
-438 VYDTRRAVPEGTTVL
+438 VYDTRRAVPEGTKVL

-489 GAVGASFILNSEG
+489 GAVGASFIKDNSG
-502 KRNTNPVLAVMGDGS
+502 KINTKPVLAVMGDGS

-531 GARMVIL
+531 GSRMVVL

-556 GEHEYVDFHN
+556 GEHEYVDFTN
-566 PDVVKLA
+566 PNVPKLA
-573 ESFGARGAVVKKPE
+573 ESFGARGHVVQKPE
-587 DLYNMLREALSQK
+587 DLYNMLKEALEQE

-608 PVDYREN
+608 PVDYSEN

-624 IE
+624 IDFGN

>member
-1 MNANDGNTNTI
+1 MANEELQKTKQN
-12 MEKNLAAQNHKKREA
+12 NHKR
-27 TVMENELNQEVIDSK
+27 
-42 NKNNESQV
+42 
-50 DSVSSLNSANSSS
+50 
-63 VDSAVK
+63 
-69 SNHKKNT
+69 NT
-76 ADLIVECLVNE
+76 ADLVVECLVNE
-87 GVEVIFGIPGEE
+87 GVEVVFGIPGEE

-109 NGHIRFIVT
+109 NGNIRFVLT

-163 TPLVALCAQGNVS
+163 TPLVAICAQGNVS

-198 SSMMLAPVAAP
+198 SSMMLAPSTAP

-231 PEDISEMPAPAD
+231 PEDISEMSVPEN
-243 AKPLALP
+243 AKPLPLP

-258 QDTID
+258 PDTID
-263 EAASIIKQ
+263 EAAKIISQ
-271 AKRPIILAGNGVAR
+271 AKTPIILAGNGVTR
-285 SHAQEELREF
+285 SHAQEQLRAF

-313 SDAHPNAL
+313 PDNHPNAL

-360 NDKTIIHINTFV
+360 IDKTIIHINTFV

-380 ASLNIMAD
+380 TALNIMAD
-388 ISQTLLALTAVL
+388 IGQTLKTLTNVL
-400 KKQNITFDVSHPRI
+400 KDRNITFDVTHPKI
-414 RQMLSDELHSCANDE
+414 RQMITDELRSFENDN
-429 SMPMKPQRI
+429 SIPMKPQRV
-438 VYDTRRAVPEGTTVL
+438 VYDTRRAVPEGTKVL

-489 GAVGASFILNSEG
+489 GAVGASFIKDNSG
-502 KRNTNPVLAVMGDGS
+502 KINTKPVLAVMGDGS

-531 GARMVIL
+531 GSRMVVL

-556 GEHEYVDFHN
+556 GEHEYVDFTN
-566 PDVVKLA
+566 PNVPKLA
-573 ESFGARGAVVKKPE
+573 ESFGARGHVVQKPE
-587 DLYNMLREALSQK
+587 DLYNMLKEALEQE

-608 PVDYREN
+608 PVDYSEN

-624 IE
+624 IDFGN

>member
-1 MNANDGNTNTI
+1 MANEELQKTKQN
-12 MEKNLAAQNHKKREA
+12 NHKR
-27 TVMENELNQEVIDSK
+27 
-42 NKNNESQV
+42 
-50 DSVSSLNSANSSS
+50 
-63 VDSAVK
+63 
-69 SNHKKNT
+69 NT
-76 ADLIVECLVNE
+76 SDLIVECLVNE
-87 GVEVIFGIPGEE
+87 GVEVVFGIPGEE

-109 NGHIRFIVT
+109 NGNIRFVLT

-163 TPLVALCAQGNVS
+163 TPLVAICAQGNVS

-198 SSMMLAPVAAP
+198 SSMMLAPSTAP

-231 PEDISEMPAPAD
+231 PEDISEMSVPEN
-243 AKPLALP
+243 AKPLPLP

-258 QDTID
+258 PDTID
-263 EAASIIKQ
+263 EAAKIISQ
-271 AKRPIILAGNGVAR
+271 AKTPIILAGNGVAR
-285 SHAQEELREF
+285 SHAQDQLRAF

-313 SDAHPNAL
+313 PDNHPNAL

-360 NDKTIIHINTFV
+360 IDKTIIHINTFV

-380 ASLNIMAD
+380 TALNIMAD
-388 ISQTLLALTAVL
+388 IGQTLKTLTNVL
-400 KKQNITFDVSHPRI
+400 KDRNITFDVTHPKI
-414 RQMLSDELHSCANDE
+414 RQMITDELRSFEND
-429 SMPMKPQRI
+429 SSIPMKPQRV
-438 VYDTRRAVPEGTTVL
+438 VYDTRRAVPEGTKVL

-489 GAVGASFILNSEG
+489 GAVGASFIKDNSG
-502 KRNTNPVLAVMGDGS
+502 KINTKPVLAVMGDGS

-531 GARMVIL
+531 GSRMVVL

-556 GEHEYVDFHN
+556 GEHEYVDFTN
-566 PDVVKLA
+566 PNVPKLA
-573 ESFGARGAVVKKPE
+573 ESFGARGHVVQKPE
-587 DLYNMLREALSQK
+587 DLYNMLKEALEQE

-608 PVDYREN
+608 PVDYSEN

-624 IE
+624 IDFGN

>member
-1 MNANDGNTNTI
+1 MANEELQKTKQN
-12 MEKNLAAQNHKKREA
+12 NHKR
-27 TVMENELNQEVIDSK
+27 
-42 NKNNESQV
+42 
-50 DSVSSLNSANSSS
+50 
-63 VDSAVK
+63 
-69 SNHKKNT
+69 NT

-87 GVEVIFGIPGEE
+87 GVEVVFGIPGEE

-109 NGHIRFIVT
+109 NGNIRFVLT

-163 TPLVALCAQGNVS
+163 TPLVAICAQGNVS

-198 SSMMLAPVAAP
+198 SSMMLAPSTAP

-231 PEDISEMPAPAD
+231 PEDISEMSVPEN
-243 AKPLALP
+243 AKPLPLP

-258 QDTID
+258 PDTID
-263 EAASIIKQ
+263 EAAKIISQ
-271 AKRPIILAGNGVAR
+271 AKTPIILAGNGVAR
-285 SHAQEELREF
+285 SHAQDQLRAF

-313 SDAHPNAL
+313 PDNHPNAL

-360 NDKTIIHINTFV
+360 IDKTIIHINTFV

-380 ASLNIMAD
+380 TALNIMAD
-388 ISQTLLALTAVL
+388 IGQTLKTLTNVL
-400 KKQNITFDVSHPRI
+400 KDRNITFDVTHPKI
-414 RQMLSDELHSCANDE
+414 RQMITDELRSFEND
-429 SMPMKPQRI
+429 SSIPMKPQRV
-438 VYDTRRAVPEGTTVL
+438 VYDTRRAVPEGTKVL

-489 GAVGASFILNSEG
+489 GAVGASFIKDNSG
-502 KRNTNPVLAVMGDGS
+502 KINTKPVLAVMGDGS

-531 GARMVIL
+531 GSRMVVL

-556 GEHEYVDFHN
+556 GEHEYVDFTN
-566 PDVVKLA
+566 PNVPKLA
-573 ESFGARGAVVKKPE
+573 ESFGARGHVVQKPE
-587 DLYNMLREALSQK
+587 DLYNMLKEALEQE

-608 PVDYREN
+608 PVDYSEN

-624 IE
+624 IDFSN

>member
-1 MNANDGNTNTI
+1 MANEELQKTKQN
-12 MEKNLAAQNHKKREA
+12 NHKR
-27 TVMENELNQEVIDSK
+27 
-42 NKNNESQV
+42 
-50 DSVSSLNSANSSS
+50 
-63 VDSAVK
+63 
-69 SNHKKNT
+69 NT
-76 ADLIVECLVNE
+76 ADLVVECLVNE
-87 GVEVIFGIPGEE
+87 GVEVVFGIPGEE

-109 NGHIRFIVT
+109 NGNIRFVLT

-163 TPLVALCAQGNVS
+163 TPLVAICAQGNVS

-198 SSMMLAPVAAP
+198 SSMMLAPSTAP

-231 PEDISEMPAPAD
+231 PEDISEMSVPEN
-243 AKPLALP
+243 AKPLPLP

-263 EAASIIKQ
+263 EAAKIISQ
-271 AKRPIILAGNGVAR
+271 AKTPIILAGNGVAR
-285 SHAQEELREF
+285 SHAQDQLRAF

-313 SDAHPNAL
+313 PDNHPNAL

-360 NDKTIIHINTFV
+360 IDKTIIHINTFV

-380 ASLNIMAD
+380 TALNIMAD
-388 ISQTLLALTAVL
+388 IGQTLKTLTNVL
-400 KKQNITFDVSHPRI
+400 KDRNITFDVTHPKI
-414 RQMLSDELHSCANDE
+414 RQMITDELRSFENDN
-429 SMPMKPQRI
+429 SIPMKPQRV
-438 VYDTRRAVPEGTTVL
+438 VYDTRRAVPEGTKVL

-489 GAVGASFILNSEG
+489 GAVGASFIKDNSG
-502 KRNTNPVLAVMGDGS
+502 KINTKPVLAVMGDGS

-531 GARMVIL
+531 GSRMVVL

-556 GEHEYVDFHN
+556 GEHEYVDFTN
-566 PDVVKLA
+566 PNVPKLA
-573 ESFGARGAVVKKPE
+573 ESFGARGHVVQKPE
-587 DLYNMLREALSQK
+587 DLYNMLKEALEQE

-608 PVDYREN
+608 PVDYSEN

-624 IE
+624 IDFGN

>member
-1 MNANDGNTNTI
+1 MANEELQKTKQN
-12 MEKNLAAQNHKKREA
+12 NHKR
-27 TVMENELNQEVIDSK
+27 
-42 NKNNESQV
+42 
-50 DSVSSLNSANSSS
+50 
-63 VDSAVK
+63 
-69 SNHKKNT
+69 NT
-76 ADLIVECLVNE
+76 ADLVVECLVNE
-87 GVEVIFGIPGEE
+87 GVEVVFGIPGEE

-109 NGHIRFIVT
+109 NGNIRFVLT

-163 TPLVALCAQGNVS
+163 TPLVAICAQGNVS

-198 SSMMLAPVAAP
+198 SSMMLAPSTAP

-231 PEDISEMPAPAD
+231 PEDISEMSVPEN
-243 AKPLALP
+243 AKPLPLP

-258 QDTID
+258 PDTID
-263 EAASIIKQ
+263 EAAKIISQ
-271 AKRPIILAGNGVAR
+271 AKTPIILAGNGVAR
-285 SHAQEELREF
+285 SHAQEQLRAF

-313 SDAHPNAL
+313 PDNHPNAL

-360 NDKTIIHINTFV
+360 IDKTIIHINTFV

-380 ASLNIMAD
+380 TALNIMAD
-388 ISQTLLALTAVL
+388 IGQTLKTLTNVL
-400 KKQNITFDVSHPRI
+400 KDRNITFDVTHPKI
-414 RQMLSDELHSCANDE
+414 RQMITDELRSFENDN
-429 SMPMKPQRI
+429 SIPMKPQRV
-438 VYDTRRAVPEGTTVL
+438 VYDTRRAVPEGTKVL

-489 GAVGASFILNSEG
+489 GAVGASFIKDNSG
-502 KRNTNPVLAVMGDGS
+502 KINTKPVLAVMGDGS

-531 GARMVIL
+531 GSRMVVL

-556 GEHEYVDFHN
+556 GEHEYVDFTN
-566 PDVVKLA
+566 PNVPKLA
-573 ESFGARGAVVKKPE
+573 ESFGARGHVVQKPE
-587 DLYNMLREALSQK
+587 DLYNMLKEALEQE

-608 PVDYREN
+608 TVDYSEN

-624 IE
+624 IDFGN

>member
-1 MNANDGNTNTI
+1 MANEELQKTKQN
-12 MEKNLAAQNHKKREA
+12 NHKR
-27 TVMENELNQEVIDSK
+27 
-42 NKNNESQV
+42 
-50 DSVSSLNSANSSS
+50 
-63 VDSAVK
+63 
-69 SNHKKNT
+69 NT
-76 ADLIVECLVNE
+76 ADLVVECLVNE
-87 GVEVIFGIPGEE
+87 GVEVVFGIPGEE

-109 NGHIRFIVT
+109 NGNIRFVLT

-163 TPLVALCAQGNVS
+163 TPLVAICAQGNVS

-198 SSMMLAPVAAP
+198 SSMMLAPSTAP

-231 PEDISEMPAPAD
+231 PEDISEMSVPEN
-243 AKPLALP
+243 AKPLPLP

-258 QDTID
+258 PDTID
-263 EAASIIKQ
+263 EAAKIISQ
-271 AKRPIILAGNGVAR
+271 AKTPIILAGNGVAR
-285 SHAQEELREF
+285 SHAQDQLRAF

-313 SDAHPNAL
+313 PDNHPNAL

-360 NDKTIIHINTFV
+360 IDKTIIHINTFV

-380 ASLNIMAD
+380 TALNIMAD
-388 ISQTLLALTAVL
+388 IGQTLKTLTNVL
-400 KKQNITFDVSHPRI
+400 KDRNITFDVTHPKI
-414 RQMLSDELHSCANDE
+414 RQMITDELRSFENDN
-429 SMPMKPQRI
+429 SIPMKPQRV
-438 VYDTRRAVPEGTTVL
+438 VYDTRRAVPEGTKVL

-489 GAVGASFILNSEG
+489 GAVGASFIKDNSG
-502 KRNTNPVLAVMGDGS
+502 KINTKPVLAVMGDGS

-531 GARMVIL
+531 GSRMVVL

-556 GEHEYVDFHN
+556 GEHEYVDFIN
-566 PDVVKLA
+566 PNVPKLA
-573 ESFGARGAVVKKPE
+573 ESFGARGHVVQKPE
-587 DLYNMLREALSQK
+587 DLYNMLKEALEQE

-608 PVDYREN
+608 PVDYSEN

-624 IE
+624 IDFGN

>member
-1 MNANDGNTNTI
+1 MANEELQKTKQN
-12 MEKNLAAQNHKKREA
+12 NHKR
-27 TVMENELNQEVIDSK
+27 
-42 NKNNESQV
+42 
-50 DSVSSLNSANSSS
+50 
-63 VDSAVK
+63 
-69 SNHKKNT
+69 NT

-87 GVEVIFGIPGEE
+87 GVEVVFGIPGEE

-109 NGHIRFIVT
+109 NGNIRFVLT

-163 TPLVALCAQGNVS
+163 TPLVAICAQGNVS

-198 SSMMLAPVAAP
+198 SSMMLAPSTAP

-231 PEDISEMPAPAD
+231 PEDISEMSVPED
-243 AKPLALP
+243 AKPLPLP

-258 QDTID
+258 PDTID
-263 EAASIIKQ
+263 EAAKIISQ
-271 AKRPIILAGNGVAR
+271 AKTPIILAGNGVAR
-285 SHAQEELREF
+285 SHAQDQLRAF

-313 SDAHPNAL
+313 PDNHPNAL

-360 NDKTIIHINTFV
+360 IDKTIIHINTFV

-380 ASLNIMAD
+380 TALNIMAD
-388 ISQTLLALTAVL
+388 IGQTLKTLTNVL
-400 KKQNITFDVSHPRI
+400 KDRNITFDVTHPKI
-414 RQMLSDELHSCANDE
+414 RQMITDELHSFENDN
-429 SMPMKPQRI
+429 SIPMKPQRV
-438 VYDTRRAVPEGTTVL
+438 VYDTRRAVPEGTKVL

-489 GAVGASFILNSEG
+489 GAVGASFIKDNSG
-502 KRNTNPVLAVMGDGS
+502 KINTKPVLAVMGDGS

-531 GARMVIL
+531 GSRMVVL

-556 GEHEYVDFHN
+556 GEHEYVDFTN
-566 PDVVKLA
+566 PNVPKLA
-573 ESFGARGAVVKKPE
+573 ESFGARGHVVQKPE
-587 DLYNMLREALSQK
+587 DLYNMLKEALEQE

-608 PVDYREN
+608 PVDYSEN

-624 IE
+624 IDFGN

>member
-1 MNANDGNTNTI
+1 MANEELQKTKQN
-12 MEKNLAAQNHKKREA
+12 NHKR
-27 TVMENELNQEVIDSK
+27 
-42 NKNNESQV
+42 
-50 DSVSSLNSANSSS
+50 
-63 VDSAVK
+63 
-69 SNHKKNT
+69 NT

-87 GVEVIFGIPGEE
+87 GVEVVFGIPGEE

-109 NGHIRFIVT
+109 NGNIRFVLT

-163 TPLVALCAQGNVS
+163 TPLVAICAQGNVS

-198 SSMMLAPVAAP
+198 SSMMLAPSTAP

-231 PEDISEMPAPAD
+231 PEDISEMSVPED
-243 AKPLALP
+243 AKPLPLP

-258 QDTID
+258 PDTID
-263 EAASIIKQ
+263 EAAKIISQ
-271 AKRPIILAGNGVAR
+271 AKTPIILAGNGVAR
-285 SHAQEELREF
+285 SHAQDQLRAF

-313 SDAHPNAL
+313 PDNHPNAL

-360 NDKTIIHINTFV
+360 IDKTIIHINTFV

-380 ASLNIMAD
+380 TALNIMAD
-388 ISQTLLALTAVL
+388 IGQTLKTLTNVL
-400 KKQNITFDVSHPRI
+400 KDRNITFDVTHPKI
-414 RQMLSDELHSCANDE
+414 RQMITDELRSFEND
-429 SMPMKPQRI
+429 SSIPMKPQRV
-438 VYDTRRAVPEGTTVL
+438 VYDTRRAVPEGTKVL

-489 GAVGASFILNSEG
+489 GAVGASFIKDNSG
-502 KRNTNPVLAVMGDGS
+502 KINTKPVLAVMGDGS

-531 GARMVIL
+531 GSRMVVL

-556 GEHEYVDFHN
+556 GEHEYVDFTN
-566 PDVVKLA
+566 PNVPKLA
-573 ESFGARGAVVKKPE
+573 ESFGARGHVVQKPE
-587 DLYNMLREALSQK
+587 DLYNMLKEALEQE

-608 PVDYREN
+608 PVDYSEN

-624 IE
+624 IDFGN